1 MAKAGYWVGTSA
13 AVALSAATAK
23 TALMVITPS
32 SFGIDLKKFKVSF
45 DGVTSSAVPVL
56 VELVTSTNATNST
69 PGTNNTTESSNIVQ
83 LYGRSITTGF
93 TAFSASTSEPTV
105 LTVIERFMLTPVG
118 GTIFYDFPLGD
129 TPDGAVSAGMGLR
142 LTAPATVNAR
152 ASMTFERC

>member
-32 SFGIDLKKFKVSF
+32 SFGGDLQNFRVEF
-45 DGVTSSAVPVL
+45 DGVTASAVPVL
-56 VELVTSTNATNST
+56 VEIVTSTNSTNST

-83 LYGRSITTGF
+83 VYGRSITTGF
-93 TAFSASTSEPTV
+93 TAFSASTSEPTT
-105 LTVIERFMLTPVG
+105 LTIVERFLLTPVG
-118 GTIFYDFPLGD
+118 GTIFYDFPLGRTID
-129 TPDGAVSAGMGLR
+129 WAVSAGCGMR

>member
-1 MAKAGYWVGTSA
+1 MAKAGYAVTTSA

-23 TALMVITPS
+23 TTLMVITPAQ
-32 SFGIDLKKFKVSF
+32 FGIDLKKFRISF
-45 DGVTSSAVPVL
+45 DGVTSSNTPVL

-69 PGTNNTTESSNIVQ
+69 PGTANTSESANIQQ

-105 LTVIERFMLTPVG
+105 LTVIERFLLTPTG
-118 GTIFYDFPLGD
+118 GTIFYDYPLGD
-129 TPDGAVSAGMGLR
+129 TPDGAVSSGMGLR